1 MTIMAPI
8 EIDRYSSPAALA
20 LASGSPELVCRMIF
34 AACFGDRDRIIALR
48 GPSHLPDLCRL
59 RYAVTYAARSHA
71 GATFSQIGRALN
83 RDGNGS
89 VVTRSFNRA
98 KTLLHDRSFQNECER
113 LREVVEP
120 REAMRLAARVSG

>member
-1 MTIMAPI
+1 MQTA
-8 EIDRYSSPAALA
+8 EIDRY
-20 LASGSPELVCRMIF
+20 GSPEALSQASDSPEIVCRMIF
-34 AACFGDRDRIIALR
+34 AACLDDRDRIIALR

-59 RYAVTYAARSHA
+59 RYAVTFAARSHA

-98 KTLLHDRSFQNECER
+98 KLLLHDRSFRNECER
-113 LREVVEP
+113 LREVVGP
-120 REAMRLAARVSG
+120 REVVRLAARVSG